1 VDEVAGQGRV
11 FGRIGEWL
19 DQLRLPAVTLRQ
31 LGTYRL
37 VLALAWLWAALLR
50 F

>member
-1 VDEVAGQGRV
+1 M

-19 DQLRLPAVTLRQ
+19 DRLRLPAVTLRQ
-31 LGTYRL
+31 LSIYRL
-37 VLALAWLWAALLR
+37 ILALAWLWAALLR